1 MGVNMSTKLKIKIK
15 DDTLLR
21 EIIDTIYEESDQI
34 VLARWSLE
42 MAKHILELVNIPYE
56 NNDIIIGGFD
66 TNVQWQN
73 GKARMHD
80 VRQAGFKIHQQAR
93 TSENEIE
100 KTALRVVG
108 QAVGSGHMREH
119 AMVASDYSVKV
130 INLMK
135 PDCMEAV
142 SDERQWQLNKLME
155 CKG

>member
-1 MGVNMSTKLKIKIK
+1 MSTKVKIKIQ
-15 DDTLLR
+15 DDTWLR
-21 EIIDTIYEESDQI
+21 EIIDTVYEESDQI
-34 VLARWSLE
+34 ILARWSLA

-56 NNDIIIGGFD
+56 NNDIILGGFD

-80 VRQAGFKIHQQAR
+80 VRQAGFRIHQLAR
-93 TSENEIE
+93 NSENEIE

-108 QAVGSGHMREH
+108 QAIGSGHMREH

-130 INLMK
+130 INLIK
-135 PDCMEAV
+135 PDCIEAV
-142 SDERQWQLNKLME
+142 SNERQWQLNKLME

>member
-1 MGVNMSTKLKIKIK
+1 MGVNMSTKVKIKIK

-21 EIIDTIYEESDQI
+21 EIIDTVYEESDQI
-34 VLARWSLE
+34 ILARWSLE

-66 TNVQWQN
+66 TNVRWQN

-142 SDERQWQLNKLME
+142 SDERKWQLNKLME